1 MLAICPSCQAKL
13 KVPDQMENQ
22 KGKCPK
28 CQNMFV
34 ITKCDLEEGVPTY
47 KEKETPIVPVKKNI
61 KPIKSKATSEVV
73 EPNFQDLEVTPRI
86 IQTNVVVNQDIA
98 PSNSL
103 GIASLV
109 VAIMSY
115 FLCWLPGIGVI
126 ISGLGVFLGLGGFFV
141 ALKRKGT
148 GVGFSIAG
156 LVLATISFVLTFC
169 WSSAVF
175 QTADKFSNAS
185 KKANENIAMVEN
197 QNVTAPQ
204 NNGQKN
210 EVQNKNNEIQND
222 LIDASKD
229 SAKFQNIEVK
239 LKSVSID
246 YVAGVN
252 IREFLSDEKLLKIVI
267 SIKNLNPNKKID
279 YDGWGKNQ
287 IGIGKTNANLT
298 DNFGNVYKK
307 VHFGLVST
315 IDGQIKAEAVYPNKP
330 ITDLIVF
337 EVPLGTVEYL
347 VLDLPAENLSLNGR
361 IKFKIPKEMINLE
374 IKKAQENIIIEKQ
387 KAAEAK
393 EKMEMEAE
401 QEKQKQMLAK
411 KQADLEAEKAK
422 QKALADI
429 AIDEADR
436 KKKLDEKGL
445 TYYPLPRTIQEGKTA
460 DQWYQEAIKLQMEPK
475 QFNFNNQKK
484 IQDAVNALIILK
496 EEGVPFLLE
505 ALQNQTTTQGRA
517 LYLQA
522 LKGELVHSNDIPVI
536 IGSLTSNK
544 NLIQTRMI
552 ALRIL
557 SKNPSS
563 KKHYEKIRS
572 MVADLFPNNNVKVE
586 VAELLKTIGK

>member
-34 ITKCDLEEGVPTY
+34 ITKCDLEEVVPTY
-47 KEKETPIVPVKKNI
+47 KEKETHIGPVKKNI
-61 KPIKSKATSEVV
+61 KPIKVNATSEVV
-73 EPNFQDLEVTPRI
+73 EPNFQDLEITPRI
-86 IQTNVVVNQDIA
+86 IQTNVVVNQDVA

-126 ISGLGVFLGLGGFFV
+126 ISGLGVFLGLGGFIV
-141 ALKRKGT
+141 ALNRKGA

-156 LVLATISFVLTFC
+156 LVLAAISLVLTFC

-175 QTADKFSNAS
+175 QTAEVFSNAN

-197 QNVTAPQ
+197 QNSTAPQ
-204 NNGQKN
+204 NDAQKN
-210 EVQNKNNEIQND
+210 EVPNKNNEIQND
-222 LIDASKD
+222 LIDASKGP
-229 SAKFQNIEVK
+229 AKFQNIEVK
-239 LKSVSID
+239 LKSVNID
-246 YVAGVN
+246 YVTGAN
-252 IREFLSDEKLLKIVI
+252 IREFSSNEKLLKIVI
-267 SIKNLNPNKKID
+267 NIINLNPNKKVD
-279 YDGWGKNQ
+279 YDGWGRNQ
-287 IGIGKTNANLT
+287 ISIGKTNATLT
-298 DNFGNVYKK
+298 DNFGNFYKK
-307 VHFGLVST
+307 VHFGLIST

-347 VLDLPAENLSLNGR
+347 VLDLPAENLGLEGR
-361 IKFKIPKEMINLE
+361 IKFKIPKDMINLE
-374 IKKAQENIIIEKQ
+374 IKKNQENLLIQKQ
-387 KAAEAK
+387 KAEEAK
-393 EKMEMEAE
+393 EKMEKEAE
-401 QEKQKQMLAK
+401 QEKEKQMLAK

-422 QKALADI
+422 QKAIADI
-429 AIDEADR
+429 AIDEAER
-436 KKKLDEKGL
+436 KKKFDEKGL

-460 DQWYQEAIKLQMEPK
+460 DQWYQEAIKLQTDPL
-475 QFNFNNQKK
+475 NNQKK
-484 IQDAVNALIILK
+484 IQDAINALIGLK
-496 EEGVPFLLE
+496 EEGIPFLLE

-522 LKGELVHSNDIPVI
+522 LKGELIHSNDIPVI

-557 SKNPSS
+557 AKNPSS
-563 KKHYEKIRS
+563 KKYYEKIRT

-586 VAELLKTIGK
+586 LTELLKTIGK